1 MSRRRYVRHRAYRSA
16 VPSGDIYISRAFRRH
31 QAQGDPAELGGAE
44 LGAERHMIEEKPIT
58 ATTEEVVAELRKRSA
73 FMMVSHVKPDGD
85 TLGAGLALG
94 LALKKL
100 GKRVHY
106 FQQDAVPRNLR
117 FLPDTQYVTR
127 DVPADLPEDT
137 LWVFG
142 DMSDTARAGEFLP
155 KIARENIL
163 DIDHHLGNSHFG
175 ALNYVLPHECSTG
188 TCVMHLL
195 RGLKVEVDKDIATC
209 LLTTI
214 MTDTGGFMHSNT
226 TPEVLLLSAELMNLG
241 ADKEQITEEIF
252 ANKRYPALKLLG
264 RALDEARL
272 EHDGRYIWSY
282 VDEEM
287 LKECDA
293 DGEDTE
299 EIVNHLRS
307 VEGVE
312 VSALFKDYDGDIR
325 VSLRSSGR
333 VNVQAAAARLGGG
346 GHFRA
351 SGLTFLGSLPDAVKA
366 VDAALVA
373 EGL

>member
-1 MSRRRYVRHRAYRSA
+1 VIKEDRT
-16 VPSGDIYISRAFRRH
+16 I
-31 QAQGDPAELGGAE
+31 
-44 LGAERHMIEEKPIT
+44 

-73 FMMVSHVKPDGD
+73 FVMVSHVKPDGD

-106 FQQDAVPRNLR
+106 FQQDPVPRNLR
-117 FLPDTQYVTR
+117 FLPDTQYVSR
-127 DVPADLPEDT
+127 EVPADLPADT

-142 DMSDTARAGEFLP
+142 DMSNTARAGEFLP
-155 KIARENIL
+155 KIDRANIL
-163 DIDHHLGNSHFG
+163 DIDHHLGNDYFG
-175 ALNYVLPHECSTG
+175 ALNYVLTHECSTG

-195 RGLKVEVDKDIATC
+195 RGLGVRLDTDIATC

-226 TPEVLLLSAELMNLG
+226 TPDVLRVSAELMELG
-241 ADKEQITEEIF
+241 ANKEQITEEIF
-252 ANKRYPALKLLG
+252 ANKRLAAIKLLG
-264 RALDEARL
+264 RALTQAKV

-282 VDEEM
+282 VDEAM
-287 LKECDA
+287 LEECSA

-312 VSALFKDYDGDIR
+312 VAALFKAYDGDIR
-325 VSLRSSGR
+325 ASLRSNGR

-351 SGLTFLGSLPDAVKA
+351 SGFTYVGSLPDAVNA
-366 VDAALVA
+366 VEEALAA

>member
-1 MSRRRYVRHRAYRSA
+1 
-16 VPSGDIYISRAFRRH
+16 
-31 QAQGDPAELGGAE
+31 
-44 LGAERHMIEEKPIT
+44 MIEEKQQPIT
-58 ATTEEVVAELRKRSA
+58 ATTEEVVAELRKRPA
-73 FMMVSHVKPDGD
+73 FVMVSHVKPDGD

-100 GKRVHY
+100 GKRVYY

-117 FLPDTQYVTR
+117 FLPDTGNVSR
-127 DVPADLPEDT
+127 DLPADLPQDT

-155 KIARENIL
+155 KVKRENIL

-175 ALNYVLPHECSTG
+175 AFNYVLPHECSTG

-195 RGLKVEVDKDIATC
+195 RGLKVEIDAEIATC

-226 TPEVLLLSAELMNLG
+226 TPEVLMLSAELMNLG
-241 ADKEQITEEIF
+241 ADKEQITQEIF
-252 ANKRYPALKLLG
+252 ANKRLAALKLLG
-264 RALDEARL
+264 RALNEAQV

-282 VDEEM
+282 VDEAM
-287 LKECDA
+287 LAQCDG

-312 VSALFKDYDGDIR
+312 VAALFKAYDGDIR

-351 SGLTFLGSLPDAVKA
+351 SGLTYVGPLEAAIRA
-366 VDAALVA
+366 VDEALVA

>member
-1 MSRRRYVRHRAYRSA
+1 VI
-16 VPSGDIYISRAFRRH
+16 D
-31 QAQGDPAELGGAE
+31 
-44 LGAERHMIEEKPIT
+44 EEQTIAST
-58 ATTEEVVAELRKRSA
+58 REVVTELRKRTA
-73 FMMVSHVKPDGD
+73 FVMVSHVKPDGD

-106 FQQDAVPRNLR
+106 FQQDPVPRNLR
-117 FLPDTQYVTR
+117 FLPDTQFVSR
-127 DVPADLPEDT
+127 DVPADLPADA

-142 DMSDTARAGEFLP
+142 DMSSASRAGEFLP
-155 KIARENIL
+155 KLERENIL
-163 DIDHHLGNSHFG
+163 DIDHHLGNDHFG
-175 ALNYVLPHECSTG
+175 KLNYVLTGECSTG
-188 TCVMHLL
+188 TCVLHLL
-195 RGLKVEVDKDIATC
+195 RGLGVELDRDIATC

-226 TPEVLLLSAELMNLG
+226 TPEVLRVSAELMDLG

-252 ANKRYPALKLLG
+252 ANKRLAAVKLLG
-264 RALDEARL
+264 RALSESTI
-272 EHDGRYIWSY
+272 EMDGRFMWSY
-282 VDEEM
+282 VDEAM
-287 LKECDA
+287 LGECHA

-307 VEGVE
+307 VEGVD
-312 VSALFKDYDGDIR
+312 VAALFKAYDGDIR

-351 SGLTFLGSLPDAVKA
+351 SGLTFVGTLSDGVRAVRE
-366 VDAALVA
+366 ALIA